1 MKCPQCQSDN
11 RDRIK
16 FCEECG
22 AEFERECPGCKAKI
36 PIGKKFCGECG
47 CHLRESPETPEI
59 DYEQPYSYTP
69 KFLID
74 KILTDRSSIEGER
87 KLVTILFADVAK
99 YTAIAERLDP
109 EDVHQIMDDCFKIL
123 MDEIHKYEGTV
134 NQFTGDGIMA
144 LFGAPVAHEDHARR
158 ACCAALT
165 VQKSLKSYTTR
176 LRQEYGID
184 FTMRIGLN
192 TGQVVVGSIGDDL
205 RMDYTAVSDTTNIA
219 SILQQLAQPGEIL
232 MSERTYRLIKGYFD
246 CTWVGEEKLKNRK
259 KPVKYCKLQ
268 HEGLKRSR
276 LEVEVE
282 EKALTPFVDRKEELI
297 MMLHLFE
304 RVRQKEGQVICIGGE
319 AGEGKTRLI
328 YEFKKQIDLHSV
340 KYLESQCIS
349 YGKHIPYYPVVE
361 ILRKSFN
368 ISESDDQEN
377 VRKALEQKLQKLD
390 KNLLASAPILFRLL
404 AIETDAEPSLA
415 IDDPEQAKE
424 MTFEALRLLILS
436 ENQVKPVVVVLEN
449 LQWMDST
456 SEEFMAYIVESIASF
471 PVFLVLTYR
480 VGYTHPFGSRSY
492 LRQISL
498 SRFSEIE
505 SNEIIQALIPKHR
518 LPHDFFQLILDKA
531 EGNPLYLE
539 EILKSLMERNI
550 IIDDS
555 NGYRLAKDIKEIEI
569 PETIQE
575 IVLARIDRLKEPSK
589 RTIQAAAVIGRAF
602 TLKLLARQADLERQ
616 LKRYMKELK
625 KLELVREKSLFPEI
639 EYMFKHAVT
648 KDVIYSSLLLK
659 HRKKLHRNIA
669 ESIESLYGDNTDDYL
684 EMLAF
689 HYLHSDVMDK
699 SITYLV
705 KAGEKAKAIY
715 ANAEAIQYFQ
725 KALEVIAEHDG
736 SRNQESRGA
745 HHHLADLYDLIG
757 NYPQAI
763 DHYAQELD
771 FVSTV
776 LEKSESLRKIGMV
789 WEKRGDL
796 AKALDFYI
804 QALELINQRQ
814 YPLEA
819 GRIFMNIGWLNNRN
833 GAYDK
838 ALDFCNRA
846 LEIFR
851 QEKNDFETA
860 LVLNNLAVIYEFK
873 GQWNLAKRCNKEG
886 IQLMEKL
893 GDQRKLGSFYI
904 SLGLLN
910 WKKGHLNKSKY
921 YFEKSLRLMESVGNT
936 LGIASSYLHLGRVYI
951 SEGKLSQA
959 FFNLEKS
966 LNILQKMG
974 IQSKLCQN
982 FTALAEACMKKD
994 DLSAAK
1000 EYCDRG
1006 MEIAVE
1012 APYPFDQG
1020 KIHSILGQIK
1030 ARENGNA
1037 EQYFSKSLEIFKSL
1051 GRRYEMALVMQH
1063 WGEVKISEGQ
1073 KEDGRKYVE
1082 DAKQIFKEFGVEG
1095 YD

>member
-1 MKCPQCQSDN
+1 M
-11 RDRIK
+11 
-16 FCEECG
+16 
-22 AEFERECPGCKAKI
+22 FERACPGCKAHI
-36 PIGKKFCGECG
+36 PVGTKFCGQCG
-47 CHLRESPETPEI
+47 CNLLDSTDTAPIEYDKPH
-59 DYEQPYSYTP
+59 SYTP
-69 KFLID
+69 RFLVD

-99 YTAIAERLDP
+99 YTAIAEKLDP
-109 EDVHQIMDDCFKIL
+109 EEVHQIMDDCFKIL
-123 MDEIHKYEGTV
+123 MDEIHQYEGTV

-144 LFGAPVAHEDHARR
+144 LFGAPIAHEDHARR
-158 ACCAALT
+158 ACCAALA
-165 VQKSLKSYTTR
+165 VQKGLKGYATR
-176 LRQEYGID
+176 LRKEYGID
-184 FTMRIGLN
+184 FKMRIGLN

-205 RMDYTAVSDTTNIA
+205 RMDYTAISDTTNIA

-246 CTWVGEEKLKNRK
+246 CAWVGEEKLKNRK

-276 LEVEVE
+276 LEVE
-282 EKALTPFVDRKEELI
+282 EKALTPFVNRKEELN
-297 MMLHLFE
+297 MMLHLFD
-304 RVRQKEGQVICIGGE
+304 RVRQKEGQVICIVGE

-328 YEFKKQIDLHSV
+328 YEFNKQIDINTV
-340 KYLESQCIS
+340 KYLESHCIS

-361 ILRKSFN
+361 ILRKSFD
-368 ISESDDQEN
+368 ISESDGQEK
-377 VRKALEQKLQKLD
+377 VRKVLEGKLRELD

-404 AIETDAEPSLA
+404 AIEADAGPSPA
-415 IDDPEQAKE
+415 IGDPEQAKE

-436 ENQVKPVVVVLEN
+436 ESQNKPMVVVFEN

-456 SEEFMAYIVESIASF
+456 SEEFIACMVESIASF
-471 PVFLVLTYR
+471 PVFLILTYR

-505 SNEIIQALIPKHR
+505 SNKIIQALIPKHR
-518 LPHDFFQLILDKA
+518 LPHDFFRLILDKA

-539 EILKSLMERNI
+539 EILKSLIERNI
-550 IIDDS
+550 IYADS
-555 NGYRLAKDIKEIEI
+555 TGCRLANNIKEIEI

-575 IVLARIDRLKEPSK
+575 IVLARVDRLKEPSK
-589 RTIQAAAVIGRAF
+589 KTIQAAAVIGRAF
-602 TLKLLARQADLERQ
+602 TLKLLARQAELERQ

-625 KLELVREKSLFPEI
+625 KLELVHEKSLFPEI

-659 HRKKLHRNIA
+659 HRKKLHRKIA
-669 ESIESLYGDNTDDYL
+669 EAIESLYGDSADDYL

-689 HYLHSDVMDK
+689 HYLHSDAMDK

-725 KALEVIAEHDG
+725 TALEVIAEHDG
-736 SRNQESRGA
+736 SRDHESRGA
-745 HHHLADLYDLIG
+745 HHNLADLYDLIG
-757 NYPQAI
+757 DYPRAI
-763 DHYAQELD
+763 HHYEQELD
-771 FVSTV
+771 YVSTV

-789 WEKRGDL
+789 WEKKGDL
-796 AKALDFYI
+796 ARALEFYTQALD
-804 QALELINQRQ
+804 LISQRQ

-819 GRIFMNIGWLNNRN
+819 GRIYLNIGWLHNRN

-851 QEKNDFETA
+851 QENCDYETA
-860 LVLNNLAVIYEFK
+860 LALNNLAVIHEFR
-873 GQWNLAKRCNKEG
+873 GQWDLAQKCNKEG

-910 WKKGHLNKSKY
+910 WKKGHLDKSKY

-951 SEGKLSQA
+951 SEGKLRQA
-959 FFNLEKS
+959 FSHLEQS
-966 LNILQKMG
+966 RNTLQKMG

-982 FTALAEACMKKD
+982 FTALAEACMKRG
-994 DLSAAK
+994 DLRAAID
-1000 EYCDRG
+1000 YCDRG
-1006 MEIAVE
+1006 MEIADE

-1030 ARENGNA
+1030 VRENGNA
-1037 EQYFSKSLEIFKSL
+1037 EEHFSKSLEIFKSL
-1051 GRRYEMALVMQH
+1051 GRRYEMALVMKH
-1063 WGEVKISEGQ
+1063 LGGVKISKGQQKDGQ
-1073 KEDGRKYVE
+1073 KYIE
-1082 DAKQIFKEFGVEG
+1082 DARRIFREFGVEG
-1095 YD
+1095 Y